1 MRNQVHI
8 CHVNHILLQKMKRV
22 LFVGRLIID
31 GNSFFEIDEE
41 CIKKKRI
48 SKKCG
53 LDKYL
58 KEKTIDKK
66 IFKKGIENET
76 KKGDG

>member
-1 MRNQVHI
+1 MG
-8 CHVNHILLQKMKRV
+8 K
-22 LFVGRLIID
+22 LIID

-41 CIKKKRI
+41 CLKKRKN

-58 KEKTIDKK
+58 KDKNVRTNYPQTSSLN
-66 IFKKGIENET
+66 KK
-76 KKGDG
+76 KRGDG

>member
-1 MRNQVHI
+1 MG
-8 CHVNHILLQKMKRV
+8 K
-22 LFVGRLIID
+22 LIID

-58 KEKTIDKK
+58 KDDREENDKRK
-66 IFKKGIENET
+66 DT
-76 KKGDG
+76 KRGDG